1 MSENHNSST
10 HSIDNHNCTM
20 QSYLNENHNELDLHD
35 VESKDVVIGHQDV
48 SDFVGY
54 PYNEIDTN
62 NLSDCKLNKEAFQ
75 KGIDEVSEL
84 AGKITAL
91 ANVGVPPES
100 ALEYFASMDAGNM
113 TFKLQSKLS
122 KEANDANIKI
132 AEING
137 ENMAKQVF

>member
-1 MSENHNSST
+1 MSDNRSSLT
-10 HSIDNHNCTM
+10 HTIDNYNCTV
-20 QSYLNENHNELDLHD
+20 QSYLNDKHDKLDLHD
-35 VESKDVVIGHQDV
+35 VEAQDIIIDNQDV
-48 SDFVGY
+48 PDFVGY
-54 PYNEIDTN
+54 PYNEIDTD
-62 NLSDCKLNKEAFQ
+62 NLSDCKLDKKAFQ

-100 ALEYFASMDAGNM
+100 ALEYFASINAGDM

-132 AEING
+132 AEISG

>member
-1 MSENHNSST
+1 MSENYNSST
-10 HSIDNHNCTM
+10 QPIDNHNCCM
-20 QSYLNENHNELDLHD
+20 QSYMNDKHHELDTHD
-35 VESKDVVIGHQDV
+35 VESKEVIIGHQDV

-54 PYNEIDTN
+54 PYNEIDTG

>member
-1 MSENHNSST
+1 MSDNHNVST
-10 HSIDNHNCTM
+10 QPIDNHNCCM
-20 QSYLNENHNELDLHD
+20 QSYMNDKHHELDTHD
-35 VESKDVVIGHQDV
+35 VESKEVIIGHQDV

-54 PYNEIDTN
+54 PYNEIDTD

-122 KEANDANIKI
+122 KEANDTNIKI